1 MSLTSPGGRPE
12 TSGSG
17 NSLMSAAAVTAA
29 TVLVAPKGALPPPCA
44 APGIRQPKWRLC
56 FRMDRDAMSAEMANK
71 VAWQHQRDFF
81 VTVIDPP
88 VSQQESL
95 AFARNSPPPPFF
107 ASEVACQV
115 ANILVGRPFLMQ
127 LPGQSF
133 SGRTVAAIGKD
144 CVAAGLVA
152 AMLGARVIFV
162 CDRHLA
168 QHVRQNVQ
176 LYLKDT
182 LDYTKMKNPCVTVAS
197 AGVTSVTHLDG
208 WGLREQLG
216 TVSLDVILATE
227 SASLGLASPDASET
241 ELGLFDILGRLVPAG
256 STTRVLLICDV
267 TRAHHHS
274 HDEYFDEED
283 HGGSHSSAHW
293 EAVPD
298 ELDVPPSWRVRPF
311 CLLLRRVPV
320 LWAER
325 KDGER
330 KRQSNGVVALPAR
343 RHLRPMGASS
353 SKCGSGGHP
362 QRSDRKDKAANPE
375 WAANNRRL
383 KEALALHNRTKQ
395 DNAMAFITEA
405 MAWAEEATKADSDPA
420 FMHAGGIISD
430 MLARSTASILSSSA
444 SARGASRDHCG
455 SRDGRAETADTCN
468 ASIASCDLSPW
479 GDGQPG
485 LRRKLIQQQPKSPAA
500 QTGDPEGEPSP
511 STGAADTPG
520 TPFTDVED
528 SRPNTAPAT
537 SWPAFVPQRPAGSA
551 EQMEYLPSI
560 PRTPRLPEDQRW
572 PRPARVVHS
581 TSYGLP
587 YTTRFAGT
595 TGRRT

>member
-1 MSLTSPGGRPE
+1 
-12 TSGSG
+12 
-17 NSLMSAAAVTAA
+17 
-29 TVLVAPKGALPPPCA
+29 
-44 APGIRQPKWRLC
+44 
-56 FRMDRDAMSAEMANK
+56 MSAEMANK

-88 VSQQESL
+88 ASHLDSL
-95 AFARNSPPPPFF
+95 ASSRSPPAPFF

-127 LPGQSF
+127 LPGHSF
-133 SGRTVAAIGKD
+133 SGRTVAAFGKD

-182 LDYTKMKNPCVTVAS
+182 LDYTKMKSPCVSVAS
-197 AGVTSVTHLDG
+197 VGVSFLAHLDG
-208 WGLREQLG
+208 WGIREQLG
-216 TVSLDVILATE
+216 SVSLDVILAIE
-227 SASLGLASPDASET
+227 SAITGLASQDSSEA
-241 ELGLFDILGRLVPAG
+241 ELGLFEILGRLVPAG

-274 HDEYFDEED
+274 HEEHDED
-283 HGGSHSSAHW
+283 HTGSRSSSHW

-325 KDGER
+325 QDGER
-330 KRQSNGVVALPAR
+330 KRRPKGLDAASPR
-343 RHLRPMGASS
+343 RHV
-353 SKCGSGGHP
+353 GSGVNP
-362 QRSDRKDKAANPE
+362 QRGHRLNKVVDPE
-375 WAANNRRL
+375 RAANNRRL

-395 DNAMAFITEA
+395 DSALAFISEA

-420 FMHAGGIISD
+420 FMHAGGIVSD
-430 MLARSTASILSSSA
+430 MLARSTASILSTAA
-444 SARGASRDHCG
+444 SARGTSRDRVLPPRG
-455 SRDGRAETADTCN
+455 GADTADTCN

-485 LRRKLIQQQPKSPAA
+485 LRRKLMHQQPKGDPAS
-500 QTGDPEGEPSP
+500 QTGDPGKETSP
-511 STGAADTPG
+511 STGAAETPG

-537 SWPAFVPQRPAGSA
+537 SCPHFVPQRPAGSA
-551 EQMEYLPSI
+551 EQMESLPSL